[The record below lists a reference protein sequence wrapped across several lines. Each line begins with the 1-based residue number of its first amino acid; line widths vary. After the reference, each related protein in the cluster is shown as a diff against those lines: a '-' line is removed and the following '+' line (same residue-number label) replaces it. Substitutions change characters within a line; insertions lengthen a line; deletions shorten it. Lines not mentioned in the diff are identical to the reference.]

1 MSHQPVMLNQVQHDE
16 KGEGRHQS
24 PNPVRVERR
33 RDTVLLPGKAIQRK
47 DRASTSSAQ
56 TGIGGFMKGPVKRSV
71 TIAGHETS
79 ISLEPIFWTAL
90 RDAAAEEGLPVNALV
105 ARIDAERIASD
116 DPPNLGSAIRV
127 WLYARLSNTR
137 A

>member
-1 MSHQPVMLNQVQHDE
+1 MGWLADT
-16 KGEGRHQS
+16 
-24 PNPVRVERR
+24 NPVYPELVEPKATEGQRSPFF
-33 RDTVLLPGKAIQRK
+33 PGKKQK

-56 TGIGGFMKGPVKRSV
+56 TGIGVSMQGPVKRSV

-90 RDAAAEEGLPVNALV
+90 RDAAAEDGLPVNALV

-127 WLYARLSNTR
+127 WLYARLSKTR